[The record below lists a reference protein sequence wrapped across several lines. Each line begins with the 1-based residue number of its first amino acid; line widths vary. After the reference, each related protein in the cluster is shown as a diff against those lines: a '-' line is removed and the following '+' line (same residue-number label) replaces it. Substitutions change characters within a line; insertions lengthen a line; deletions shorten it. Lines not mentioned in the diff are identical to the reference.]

1 MILIGRGLDLAQVLK
16 KRSIGRK
23 ERSVGESF
31 HVQLS
36 GCGKAAKSARLS
48 KRSKQATQS
57 SAASRIG
64 RTQQSRHQTSSQ
76 FPVVMTR
83 GSHLFPSRTQKL
95 SLSVPM
101 VLGWTRPGRVGR
113 CRIPHGK
120 LERASLFH
128 CMRTPLQ
135 SSLADIRSSLRPHS
149 QAGSLFH
156 GMKRSAVCCFAHATG
171 CGDSSSA
178 AGCFAA
184 LTNRSPHAIIWVSKE
199 LGASR

>member
-23 ERSVGESF
+23 NGQSENHSMCSCQGAEKPRKRETE
-31 HVQLS
+31 Q
-36 GCGKAAKSARLS
+36 AK
-48 KRSKQATQS
+48 QS
-57 SAASRIG
+57 SAA
-64 RTQQSRHQTSSQ
+64 RHQTSSQ

-120 LERASLFH
+120 LERASLFFVYWVFLWTIPPI
-128 CMRTPLQ
+128 CDIILSNVITSCERMR
-135 SSLADIRSSLRPHS
+135 D
-149 QAGSLFH
+149 H
-156 GMKRSAVCCFAHATG
+156 GKTV
-171 CGDSSSA
+171 
-178 AGCFAA
+178 
-184 LTNRSPHAIIWVSKE
+184 
-199 LGASR
+199 